1 MLDDEQA
8 DRLKPPL
15 EGFLEGFDYLAH
27 RRNDPVELVWEYT
40 HDEDRE
46 VVALLSSCLAYGRVE
61 LLKQSIRKV
70 LDVLGP
76 HPARAIRRFDRSRI
90 ADELDGFVY
99 RMSRDVDVLD
109 LLSGMSAALDE
120 FGSLEA
126 LYASS
131 DASDHLERASAF
143 VQYLR
148 RHRIREELERGCR
161 YLLPD
166 PADGSSCKRLHLFFR
181 WVGRGPDGVDL
192 GIWSSPRPD
201 ELLMPLDT
209 HTSRLCRYI
218 GLTDRKTVDGKM
230 AREVTDS
237 LARLDPDDPLRFD
250 FALCHLGI
258 SQSCI
263 HERSDQHCPTCPIE
277 TICEL

>member
-1 MLDDEQA
+1 MLDDEQVA
-8 DRLKPPL
+8 KLKVTL
-15 EGFLEGFDYLAH
+15 ERFLENFDYLGH
-27 RRNDPVELVWEYT
+27 RRNDPVELVWDYS

-61 LLKQSIRKV
+61 VLKRSIRE
-70 LDVLGP
+70 LLEILGP
-76 HPARAIRRFDRSRI
+76 HPALAVRRFDRARLT
-90 ADELDGFVY
+90 DELDGFVY
-99 RMSRDVDVLD
+99 RMSRAPDVLD
-109 LLSGMSAALDE
+109 LLSGISAALRE
-120 FGSLEA
+120 HGSLEA
-126 LYASS
+126 LYGSSGASS
-131 DASDHLERASAF
+131 HLERASDF

-148 RHRIREELERGCR
+148 RHRLRQDLERGFR
-161 YLLPD
+161 YLVPD

-192 GIWSSPRPD
+192 GLWSSPRAD
-201 ELLMPLDT
+201 ELIMPLDT
-209 HTSRLCRYI
+209 HTSRLCRYV

-237 LARLDPDDPLRFD
+237 LALLDPQDPLRFD

-263 HERSDQHCPTCPIE
+263 HERSDEHCPTCPIE
-277 TICEL
+277 AICEL